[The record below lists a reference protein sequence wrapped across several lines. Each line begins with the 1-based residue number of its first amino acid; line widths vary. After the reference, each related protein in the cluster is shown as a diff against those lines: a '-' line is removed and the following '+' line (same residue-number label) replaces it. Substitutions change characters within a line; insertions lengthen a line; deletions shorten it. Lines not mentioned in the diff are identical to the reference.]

1 MLRLGGFI
9 RNICQVC
16 TLRLSAP
23 PDLLTSRASRP
34 AFSFAVVET
43 PWVLFGNAR
52 VGNNTERR
60 RQSSWV
66 LPRDVRRRYKRC
78 QGLAIASQRR
88 VLPSRTGPRRRSA
101 RGRPV
106 ARRNRHH
113 AGANSSIS
121 AWVEGNDSLS
131 ANPKLLWAVSD
142 VGLFPRRGSVYR
154 MADGGRL
161 TECLPH

>member
-1 MLRLGGFI
+1 LHLFSCI
-9 RNICQVC
+9 A
-16 TLRLSAP
+16 LSP
-23 PDLLTSRASRP
+23 PH
-34 AFSFAVVET
+34 FSPLSLHDA
-43 PWVLFGNAR
+43 
-52 VGNNTERR
+52 
-60 RQSSWV
+60 
-66 LPRDVRRRYKRC
+66 LP
-78 QGLAIASQRR
+78 IS
-88 VLPSRTGPRRRSA
+88 RRRSA

-121 AWVEGNDSLS
+121 AWGEGNDSLS

-154 MADGGRL
+154 MADGGPL